1 MRPDIDVPR
10 SLHGAIRDHADEFDE
25 DWRRVYVEALER
37 GLERLRDEAT
47 AGLSVADAEAALDGR
62 GLDDDEIAAVVA
74 MWQLV
79 RAEGEASPSRLQ
91 EVHAEE
97 PAGKSSVEWWWKT
110 LRDDLVACPGV
121 ERASQRRFVWRGEEA
136 ADGS

>member
-25 DWRRVYVEALER
+25 DWRQVYVEALER

-47 AGLSVADAEAALDGR
+47 AGLSVADAEAALEGR
-62 GLDDDEIAAVVA
+62 GLDDDAD
-74 MWQLV
+74 
-79 RAEGEASPSRLQ
+79 
-91 EVHAEE
+91 E

-110 LRDDLVACPGV
+110 LRDELVACPGV
-121 ERASQRRFVWRGEEA
+121 ERASQRRFVWVGTNK
-136 ADGS
+136 

>member
-10 SLHGAIRDHADEFDE
+10 SLHGAIRDHADEFGE
-25 DWRRVYVEALER
+25 DWRQVYVEALER

-47 AGLSVADAEAALDGR
+47 AGLSVADAEAALGER
-62 GLDDDEIAAVVA
+62 GLDADEIAAVVA
-74 MWQLV
+74 MWEVV

-97 PAGKSSVEWWWKT
+97 PAGKSSTEWWWKT

-121 ERASQRRFVWRGEEA
+121 ERESQRRFVWRGEG
-136 ADGS
+136 D